1 MPPTRITRP
10 IPSSGER
17 IPAVGL
23 GTWRV
28 FDVGRGSAARGSLVS
43 CVADLATVD
52 GGVID
57 SSPMYGRAEE
67 VAGDIMASL
76 GVRER
81 LFIAT
86 KVWTSGQRQGIEQ
99 MTESMRKLRTDRID
113 LMQVH
118 NLVDVATHLATLR
131 RWKAEGR
138 VRYIGVTHYAARAH
152 GEVARV
158 MQREA
163 LDFVQ
168 INYSVAEREAE
179 QSILPLAAELGIA
192 VIANRPLATG
202 AALGPLR
209 TRPLPR
215 WASDLGCRTWPQLLL
230 KFVISHPAV
239 TCTIPA
245 TANVQHLR
253 DNLDAALDPLPDSG
267 LREEIVRAAGVT

>member
-1 MPPTRITRP
+1 MSSARITRP

-17 IPAVGL
+17 IPAIGL

-28 FDVGRGSAARGSLVS
+28 FDVGRGSAARTSLEG
-43 CVADLATVD
+43 CVADLAKVD
-52 GGVID
+52 GAMID
-57 SSPMYGRAEE
+57 SSPMYGRAED
-67 VAGDIMASL
+67 VVGDVVASL
-76 GVRER
+76 AVRER

-86 KVWTSGQRQGIEQ
+86 KVWTSGERQGIEQ
-99 MTESMRKLRTDRID
+99 MAESMRKLGTGRID

-131 RWKAEGR
+131 RWKADGR
-138 VRYIGVTHYAARAH
+138 VRYIGVTHYTARAH
-152 GEVARV
+152 ADVARV

-179 QSILPLAAELGIA
+179 QSILPLAAERGIA
-192 VIANRPLATG
+192 VIANRPLVTG

-209 TRPLPR
+209 ARPLPP
-215 WASDLGCRTWPQLLL
+215 WASALGCRTWAQLLL

-245 TANVQHLR
+245 TANAQHLR
-253 DNLDAALDPLPDSG
+253 DNLDAALDPLPDPDM
-267 LREEIVRAAGVT
+267 REQIARAASVR